1 MFYFNSD
8 YTEGAHPQ
16 VLQAL
21 IDSNMDQTGGYGEDK
36 YCAEA
41 RELIK
46 KAVGKEDAAVHF
58 LVGGTQ
64 TNYTVITSILRPYE
78 GVLCAPTG
86 HINAHETGS
95 VEARGHKVLP
105 ISGGDEKDQ
114 QATID
119 GKITANQIRRATL
132 EQRENA
138 AFEHIVKPGMVYI
151 SHPTELGT
159 LYSLEELKEIS
170 AVCHELGLPLF
181 LDGARLG
188 YALGAPSN
196 DISLKDLAEY
206 CDVFY
211 IGGTKVGLLF
221 GEAVVISN
229 PALQKE
235 FRYMMKQAGA
245 MLAKGRLLGV
255 QFGAVF
261 KNDLYT
267 KMGKHAMD
275 LALKLKAA
283 FVEKG
288 YPLYADSPSNQQF
301 FILTD
306 EKLAELSQNFVYEP
320 MGRID
325 ETHSAARFCTSWATT
340 EEAVDALIAAL

>member
-8 YTEGAHPQ
+8 YTEGAHPK

-21 IDSNMDQTGGYGEDK
+21 IDTNMAQTTGYGEDAF
-36 YCAEA
+36 CEEA
-41 RELIK
+41 RARIRE
-46 KAVGKEDAAVHF
+46 AVGCQEAAVHF

-64 TNYTVITSILRPYE
+64 TNYTVISSVLRPYE

-86 HINAHETGS
+86 HINAHETGA
-95 VEARGHKVLP
+95 VEARGHKVIA

-119 GKITANQIRRATL
+119 GKITANQIRKAAL
-132 EQRENA
+132 EQRENGA
-138 AFEHIVKPGMVYI
+138 HEHIVKPGMVYI

-159 LYSLEELKEIS
+159 LYTLDELKEIS
-170 AVCHELGLPLF
+170 ACCRELGLPLF

-188 YALGAPSN
+188 YALGAPAN
-196 DISLKDLAEY
+196 DITLKDLARY
-206 CDVFY
+206 TDVFY

-229 PALQKE
+229 PSLQKE
-235 FRYMMKQAGA
+235 FRYMMKQSGA

-255 QFGAVF
+255 QFNAVF
-261 KNDLYT
+261 KDDLYIQ
-267 KMGKHAMD
+267 MGKHAMD

-283 FVEKG
+283 FIEKG
-288 YPLYADSPSNQQF
+288 YALYADSPSNQQF
-301 FILTD
+301 FILSD
-306 EKLAELSQNFVYEP
+306 EKLAELSKNFVYEP
-320 MGRID
+320 MGRVD

-340 EEAVDALIAAL
+340 EEAVDALIAAI